1 MNKKLIRLTESDLH
15 KIVKESV
22 NRVLKEAQLNELDPR
37 TYASLA
43 NKRDAQG
50 QNYKA
55 AKARQA
61 ARDAWNKQ
69 YGYNYDNGK
78 DGYGYM
84 KMGGAD
90 QFTHN
95 ASSNYGIS
103 AQHGNKEGTQNYA
116 YNPQKG
122 TEWHGNGK
130 GDSYTQK
137 HEYDPGDN
145 GAHRVADEMENGN
158 GVYQNGKWQ

>member
-15 KIVKESV
+15 RIVKESV
-22 NRVLKEAQLNELDPR
+22 NKILSEAINELDSR

-43 NKRDAQG
+43 DKRAAQG
-50 QNYKA
+50 QYDKA

-61 ARDAWNKQ
+61 ARNAWNKQ
-69 YGYNYDNGK
+69 YGYDYDNGK
-78 DGYGYM
+78 DGYGYR
-84 KMGGAD
+84 KMGGF

-95 ASSNYGIS
+95 AGSNYGIS
-103 AQHGNKEGTQNYA
+103 AMHGNMSGTQNYV

-122 TEWHGNGK
+122 TEWHGNGR
-130 GDSYTQK
+130 GESYTQQ
-137 HEYDPGDN
+137 HMYDPGDN

-158 GVYQNGKWQ
+158 GVYQNGRWQ